1 MAALLNLIWDICCL
15 RRGPQDLP
23 YSPLLLLA
31 LVAISVSYQLM
42 IALLRNLGSFG
53 EVLAGALFG
62 VALMFTVLHVALTL
76 RGMRNRFVQSASALL
91 GCTLV
96 FALLR
101 LPVELLIGTPPAT
114 PADITALQALLA
126 LVSLPLLGWNVV
138 AYAHVLRHSLDIPFL
153 AGLALSLLWIVIGIA
168 LIAATGAAPGT

>member
-1 MAALLNLIWDICCL
+1 MGPLFNLIWDICCL

-23 YSPLLLLA
+23 YAPRLLLA
-31 LVAISVSYQLM
+31 VSAASVAYQLL
-42 IALLRNLGSFG
+42 IALLRNLASFG

-62 VALMFTVLHVALTL
+62 LMLMFTVLHVALTL
-76 RGMRNRFVQSASALL
+76 RGLRGRFVQAATALV

-101 LPVELLIGTPPAT
+101 LPIELLIGTPPAT

-138 AYAHVLRHSLDIPFL
+138 AYAHVLRHSLDVPFV
-153 AGLALSLLWIVIGIA
+153 AGLGLALLWIVLGVV
-168 LIAATGAAPGT
+168 LIAATGTPPGT